1 MFYFFK
7 LNTIIAIGG
16 TDLIPALQSFIPE
29 KISTTAKY
37 FFLISILNGVGN
49 GIFGVIIQLYFVTL
63 GFQSSDM
70 GTLFMINSLA
80 MMFLCIPSGILADRY
95 GKGKIFFFGY
105 FLLTISFG
113 ILLLF
118 ESFEYMIIAWAILGI
133 SNSTGTV
140 IGPLFSSLFE
150 NDDMDRAFGLRGFL
164 NILSGA
170 AGSLLGF
177 IPPMLVNEYGYT
189 LKYSYW
195 LLLASAVCIMM
206 CQIPFYIKIMN
217 AIDDKPKKTGFNW
230 NLKSKSV
237 VGKISLLYSIQNIAL
252 GGFMGLFPYYVNT
265 KFGVQSDGLG
275 ALYSA
280 SKFIQAAGNAV
291 APRIAQ
297 RYGTLKTISG
307 ALLSAV
313 PFWLLFPFAPTYTWV
328 SIIYSC
334 RLSVASL
341 CNPLMPSLM
350 FRMLYEDEKATANS
364 VITTVSMLSNAAGPK
379 LGGYLMENVNLD
391 LPPIIGGGLYI
402 AYGSLY
408 YLFFKDEPLKELE
421 AEVKV

>member
-1 MFYFFK
+1 M
-7 LNTIIAIGG
+7 IGG
-16 TDLIPALQSFIPE
+16 TDLKKALQSFIPD
-29 KISTTAKY
+29 KISTPAKY
-37 FFLISILNGVGN
+37 FFLVSILNGIGN
-49 GIFGVIIQLYFVTL
+49 GIFGVIIQLYFLTL
-63 GFQSSDM
+63 VFQGSDI
-70 GTLFMINSLA
+70 GTIFMINSLT
-80 MMFLCIPSGILADRY
+80 MMFLCIPSGVLADRY
-95 GKGKIFFFGY
+95 GKGKIFFFGF
-105 FLLTISFG
+105 FLLSISFG
-113 ILLLF
+113 MLLLF
-118 ESFEYMIIAWAILGI
+118 ESFELILIAWIILGI
-133 SNSTGTV
+133 SNSTGSV
-140 IGPLFSSLFE
+140 IGPIFSSLFE

-164 NILSGA
+164 NIISGA

-177 IPPMLVNEYGYT
+177 IPPMLVSDYGYT

-195 LLLASAVCIMM
+195 LLLVGAACIIML
-206 CQIPFYIKIMN
+206 QIPFYVKILRDV
-217 AIDDKPKKTGFNW
+217 DDKPKKMGFNW

-280 SKFIQAAGNAV
+280 SKIIQAAGNAV
-291 APRIAQ
+291 APRVAK
-297 RYGTLKTISG
+297 RFGTLKTISG

-313 PFWLLFPFAPTYTWV
+313 PFWLLFPVAPTFTWV
-328 SIIYSC
+328 SIVYAC

-364 VITTVSMLSNAAGPK
+364 IITTASMLSNAVGPK
-379 LGGYLMENVNLD
+379 LGGYLMENVNID
-391 LPPIIGGGLYI
+391 LPPLIGGGLYI

-408 YLFFKDEPLKELE
+408 YLFFKDEPLKEQNT
-421 AEVKV
+421 KNSI